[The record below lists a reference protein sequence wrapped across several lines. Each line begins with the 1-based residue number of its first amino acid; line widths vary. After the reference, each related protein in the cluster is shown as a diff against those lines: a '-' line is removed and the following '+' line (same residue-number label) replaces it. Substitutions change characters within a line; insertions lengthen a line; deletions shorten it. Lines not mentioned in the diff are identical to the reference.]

1 MQEETRSPDTYP
13 IDETYPVD
21 VEVLYPERSSRLQA
35 LLALTILPKF
45 VLLVPHYFVSSV
57 LQVAALMTVIVGL
70 LMVLLTGKYPR
81 VLFNFQVGVVR
92 YNTRINAWFICLVD
106 KYPPFRL
113 KSCTERIMVDVMK
126 PRRCVTLIIRGRGS

>member
-70 LMVLLTGKYPR
+70 LMVLSEG
-81 VLFNFQVGVVR
+81 
-92 YNTRINAWFICLVD
+92 
-106 KYPPFRL
+106 PFSNKIKEIGEL
-113 KSCTERIMVDVMK
+113 S
-126 PRRCVTLIIRGRGS
+126 IILYYYTILCS

>member
-45 VLLVPHYFVSSV
+45 VLLIPH
-57 LQVAALMTVIVGL
+57 
-70 LMVLLTGKYPR
+70 
-81 VLFNFQVGVVR
+81 
-92 YNTRINAWFICLVD
+92 
-106 KYPPFRL
+106 
-113 KSCTERIMVDVMK
+113 
-126 PRRCVTLIIRGRGS
+126 

>member
-92 YNTRINAWFICLVD
+92 YNTRITAWFICLVD

-113 KSCTERIMVDVMK
+113 KS
-126 PRRCVTLIIRGRGS
+126 